1 MRTIKQSDYE
11 EFFGLYEKLIEN
23 IDDLLGGH
31 MNHPKFTPEWFGEH
45 KVSMKNEMIKS
56 LCDYLTNNLK

>member
-1 MRTIKQSDYE
+1 MRTIKQSDYK
-11 EFFGLYEKLIEN
+11 EFFGLYELLVED
-23 IDDLLGGH
+23 IDDLLGGY
-31 MNHPKFTPEWFGEH
+31 MNHPTFRPEWFGEH